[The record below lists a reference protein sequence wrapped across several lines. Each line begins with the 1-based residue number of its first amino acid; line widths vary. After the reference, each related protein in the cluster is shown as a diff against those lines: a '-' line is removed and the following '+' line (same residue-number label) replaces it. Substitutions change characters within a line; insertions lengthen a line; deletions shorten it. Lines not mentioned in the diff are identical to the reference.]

1 MNLSLRQFE
10 VFLAVA
16 RARSFRR
23 AAETLHVSQPAL
35 SQHIRDL
42 ERELGVRLFD
52 RSRRMVTLTEG
63 GRLLED
69 HAHRLFATLT
79 SIREVLGELAGLTR
93 GSLVIGAST
102 TPGIYV
108 LPRVIAVFRAR
119 HPGIALTLQIANSRQ
134 IEERLRG
141 NELDL
146 GVVGGHDLPGRE
158 QCLEVGLPD
167 ELVLAVP
174 PSHPWARRR
183 EIRADELAA
192 APLLTR
198 ESGSATRQATERALH
213 QAGVEYR
220 VVMELGHTE
229 AIKQAVMAGL
239 GVAFVSIHAIRGE
252 VRARLLAA
260 VRLRG
265 LRIRRHFHVLH
276 NDARTLGRA
285 ALEFVALLTAPAV
298 KEAGSLATRGLRSV
312 PGRRHR

>member
-16 RARSFRR
+16 RAGGFRR
-23 AAETLHVSQPAL
+23 AADALRVSQPAL
-35 SQHIRDL
+35 SQHIGEL
-42 ERELGVRLFD
+42 ERELGVRLFE
-52 RSRRMVTLTEG
+52 RAGRVVTLTQA

-102 TPGIYV
+102 TPGIYI
-108 LPRVIAVFRAR
+108 LPRVIAAYRAR
-119 HPGIALTLQIANSRQ
+119 YPGIELTLQIANSRQ
-134 IEERLRG
+134 IEERIRA

-146 GVVGGHDLPGRE
+146 GVVGGHELRPRE
-158 QCLEVGLPD
+158 ECLASGLQD

-174 PSHPWARRR
+174 PTHSWAGRR
-183 EIRADELAA
+183 EIRPDKLAA

-198 ESGSATRQATERALH
+198 EPGSATRQVAERAL
-213 QAGVEYR
+213 QEAGVPFR
-220 VVMELGHTE
+220 TAMELGHTE

-239 GVAFVSIHAIRGE
+239 GVAFLSVHAIRGE
-252 VRARLLAA
+252 VRMRMLSA

-276 NDARTLGRA
+276 HDARTLGGA
-285 ALEFVALLTAPAV
+285 ASEFVNLLTAPGDRP
-298 KEAGSLATRGLRSV
+298 AGPVAQRGSQSLPDRGRL
-312 PGRRHR
+312 